1 MIWGI
6 ITTYRGLIFRTRI
19 ILMTP
24 THISIHE
31 IFRGSKKI
39 YDIGDLK
46 KISAGTA
53 YDMGVYSKGIKVE
66 FKNGDKYELIFYDYL
81 NFGRI
86 ELAFG
91 KLRKIYEESL
101 I

>member
-1 MIWGI
+1 MQFKSIINYFVLVGRVLFIIACLFFLSLCLNIFPSLSNALPNNLLLRTIIVLGMIWGI

-46 KISAGTA
+46 KI
-53 YDMGVYSKGIKVE
+53 
-66 FKNGDKYELIFYDYL
+66 
-81 NFGRI
+81 
-86 ELAFG
+86 
-91 KLRKIYEESL
+91 
-101 I
+101 